1 MSYNVGAFCLIKL
14 NCLHYISEDFY
25 IFFLYNNIVSY
36 HNLIIDKNI
45 SRLLS
50 KIYSK
55 DTFKLIISYIFDS
68 CLFLIVIIRNNI
80 KKIIYNS
87 NNSYIM
93 FINTKVDE
101 CFV

>member
-55 DTFKLIISYIFDS
+55 DTFKLIIVITSYSIHYTK
-68 CLFLIVIIRNNI
+68 LYENAEINLY
-80 KKIIYNS
+80 KT
-87 NNSYIM
+87 
-93 FINTKVDE
+93 FINFRIYKHYI
-101 CFV
+101 